1 MTISELI
8 TKLNTYKI
16 GSTERAWKMKNQEL
30 SYENEYIKFI
40 RMDSSN
46 KWISTS
52 EMEKQ
57 WGIIFEMKTNFSG
70 LSTYRELS
78 SKYDV
83 AVTRVTKGKNAGC
96 YGLRF
101 YKMKKEP
108 DAEIVLDIFNY
119 IFG

>member
-1 MTISELI
+1 MTISDLI
-8 TKLNTYKI
+8 AKLNTYKI
-16 GSTERAWKMKNQEL
+16 GSTERSWKMRNQEL
-30 SYENEYIKFI
+30 SYSNEYIKFI

-57 WGIIFEMKTNFSG
+57 WGIIFEMRTNFTQ
-70 LSTYRELS
+70 LSTYRELA

-101 YKMKKEP
+101 YKMKKDP

-119 IFG
+119 IFR

>member
-1 MTISELI
+1 MTISVLI
-8 TKLNTYKI
+8 TKLNAYKI
-16 GSTERAWKMKNQEL
+16 GSTERSWKMKNQEL

-57 WGIIFEMKTNFSG
+57 WGIIFEMKTNFSY
-70 LSTYRELS
+70 LSTYQDLS
-78 SKYDV
+78 SRCDI

-101 YKMKKEP
+101 YKMKKDP